1 MQDKTNKYHQVD
13 IIKEIVWTIILTVLL
28 FAYWIALLLAITFVF
43 NSMIKLSVQAIILI
57 SAFLTI
63 SWLLYRIIKGI
74 VKEILLLNIT
84 CYITMQPCVV

>member
-74 VKEILLLNIT
+74 VKHT
-84 CYITMQPCVV
+84 S